1 MPSQRRQRRACA
13 GLSALVTGA
22 ALKERYAAAF
32 CDAWR
37 PTRRTNTS
45 GCSQEVRRIIQASQT
60 RSASRTWLEAG
71 RGRGGQGQAGQG
83 LEASPLL
90 LASLT
95 GLSTGAL
102 VVLLNDFVH
111 SFRDFLVELPFGF
124 LAPAVSGLLVS
135 LLLAGRGRASGGSDL
150 ASLKASGGVPC
161 RDRTEAPLRALAAGL
176 TLAGGNSLGPEGPS
190 VEIGANVAA
199 GLAGRPR
206 DQSDER
212 DESAESEVDRALRV
226 NLLAAGC
233 ASGVAAGFNAPIAGL
248 FFALESVQSVQS
260 SLSPEEARARGPAMQ
275 LLAAVLAAT
284 VSQLGLG
291 SSPAV
296 DLDFLGWVPARSLW
310 ELPVF
315 MLLGAT
321 CGMVAS
327 ALGFCRT
334 LATKAFASLEQAGCP
349 RLAFPIIAGLIVVAV
364 TVGGNVEEV
373 LYKGFDNVNLI
384 LEEVDG
390 SKRAPTTP
398 SSDPI
403 LHLSLLLVAKVVLTA
418 ICQSSGQVG
427 GLFAPALFMGACL
440 GGLAGRVLRDNF
452 WPWALNLPFLLGG
465 NGMDG
470 VDAQVTAFSVPA
482 TYAVV
487 GMAACLGSIC
497 SVPLTSVVLLLEL
510 AGGKDYGVVLPTVAA
525 TGVAVYV
532 EDFLS
537 RGGPQLAVNWL
548 QEATRGDGAFWIR
561 TVENMLEQA
570 ALRSVPRKGSPLER
584 AIPSRA
590 VELQPGCVP
599 KIVASSVTLE
609 AARKQLKQLGPGAR
623 LAVVETEGSPTSGQ
637 MPQKLLGLVSLADV
651 ERAIKDD
658 T

>member
-1 MPSQRRQRRACA
+1 M
-13 GLSALVTGA
+13 
-22 ALKERYAAAF
+22 
-32 CDAWR
+32 
-37 PTRRTNTS
+37 
-45 GCSQEVRRIIQASQT
+45 
-60 RSASRTWLEAG
+60 
-71 RGRGGQGQAGQG
+71 
-83 LEASPLL
+83 

-525 TGVAVYV
+525 TGRVKTYRSL
-532 EDFLS
+532 FLCVLAS
-537 RGGPQLAVNWL
+537 EVWIQVWRSTWRTSYPEVGPSWQSTGCKRQL
-548 QEATRGDGAFWIR
+548 EAGQSMAITALRHRSTGDGAFWIR

-570 ALRSVPRKGSPLER
+570 
-584 AIPSRA
+584 
-590 VELQPGCVP
+590 
-599 KIVASSVTLE
+599 SSV
-609 AARKQLKQLGPGAR
+609 AYP
-623 LAVVETEGSPTSGQ
+623 
-637 MPQKLLGLVSLADV
+637 VS
-651 ERAIKDD
+651 
-658 T
+658 